1 MTNKKKYTHNP
12 LKSKVIHSYE
22 PISKKTSDD
31 GYELIIDKD
40 TLWIPTCKTQEKELK
55 DSDIVRHEDY
65 VFAQRLMEHRD
76 LRTRIIIAK
85 LEHGGELSLEEMR
98 HYEMASQIEQCE
110 ECLVI
115 DLCSHLDLLDFMPV
129 EEVVYKS
136 KEENSDEEDSED
148 WDEE

>member
-12 LKSKVIHSYE
+12 LRSKVIHSYE

-40 TLWIPTCKTQEKELK
+40 TLWLPTCKTQEKQIK
-55 DSDIVRHEDY
+55 DSDLIRHDDY
-65 VFAQRLMEHRD
+65 VYAQRMLEHRA

-85 LEHGGELSLEEMR
+85 IESGLDVSIEELR
-98 HYEMASQIEQCE
+98 HFEKSMEYKRCE
-110 ECLVI
+110 ECLVL
-115 DLCSHLDLLDFMPV
+115 DLTQDLDLLDFMPV

-136 KEENSDEEDSED
+136 KEENSDEDSEE

>member
-22 PISKKTSDD
+22 PISQKTSDD

-40 TLWIPTCKTQEKELK
+40 TLWLPTCKTQEKQIK
-55 DSDIVRHEDY
+55 DSDLIRHEDY
-65 VFAQRLMEHRD
+65 VYAQRMLEHRA
-76 LRTRIIIAK
+76 LRTRIIIVK
-85 LEHGGELSLEEMR
+85 MESGLDVSIEELR
-98 HYEMASQIEQCE
+98 HFERSVEYKRCE
-110 ECLVI
+110 ECLVL
-115 DLCSHLDLLDFMPV
+115 DLTQDLDLLDFMPV

-136 KEENSDEEDSED
+136 KEEDSDDSDE